1 MLDIT
6 HLEGSPDPGGSPDKG
21 GSPQRTAFLTV
32 QFLRYP
38 VSQCFPEAHS
48 QLSEE
53 SVLQSAH
60 PDMVTEGNTSL
71 RPELDTASV
80 YTDRTVLS
88 GSFRFLPLTLR
99 GRGDHEHRM
108 ETFS

>member
-1 MLDIT
+1 M
-6 HLEGSPDPGGSPDKG
+6 
-21 GSPQRTAFLTV
+21 
-32 QFLRYP
+32 
-38 VSQCFPEAHS
+38 SQCFPEAHS

-53 SVLQSAH
+53 SVLQSTHSDTVSA
-60 PDMVTEGNTSL
+60 GNTSS
-71 RPELDTASV
+71 RPEFDTASV

-88 GSFRFLPLTLR
+88 GSFRLLPLTLR